1 LRDRCS
7 VTVEPGKCRGG
18 ERLRHK
24 NGRCPVAA
32 TYIRHASA
40 PLELLLDTVER
51 HDPRPDQERGIRA
64 PEESL
69 GAFEPRV
76 VLVPSKSVTGPEP
89 FGNHR
94 FGADGGQDRL
104 EAAPPCGTE
113 PIRLPAP
120 PPARGV
126 RSDRSRGRTRHS
138 LRRQQRAA
146 TRLRSAMT
154 TAPAPDAGDIPMAA
168 TSFVGREREVDRIR
182 SLLAESRLLTLTGP
196 GGIGKTR
203 LAIEAAR
210 QSARRCTGGLF
221 VVELASIRD
230 PNQVLPQ
237 RCGECPAG
245 RDSDPPGYRHQPHSA
260 ASRWRAG
267 VRGRATRAADA
278 RAARSQPSPDRIGGA
293 LPRAPTGASDT

>member
-1 LRDRCS
+1 MPRGRNLHPPRERPSRASPGHRRAPRSTSRPGTRHTGPRRIARCLRAAGRARSKQVRHRSGTVRQSS
-7 VTVEPGKCRGG
+7 VRRGWRPGPTRS
-18 ERLRHK
+18 RPAMR
-24 NGRCPVAA
+24 NGADSF
-32 TYIRHASA
+32 ASA
-40 PLELLLDTVER
+40 
-51 HDPRPDQERGIRA
+51 A
-64 PEESL
+64 SC
-69 GAFEPRV
+69 
-76 VLVPSKSVTGPEP
+76 S
-89 FGNHR
+89 
-94 FGADGGQDRL
+94 
-104 EAAPPCGTE
+104 
-113 PIRLPAP
+113 
-120 PPARGV
+120 GV